1 MKLKQALLLVMFM
14 LPGAMAPAAEQTPEP
29 TAGTLQ
35 PEATPAPAQIPA
47 ATTEPVATP
56 APKAT
61 AAAKSPD
68 TFTPSEEISE
78 DLSVSF
84 PVDI

>member
-1 MKLKQALLLVMFM
+1 VIKLRQTFLLALILWLGGVA
-14 LPGAMAPAAEQTPEP
+14 LADETTP
-29 TAGTLQ
+29 Q
-35 PEATPAPAQIPA
+35 PAPAEPPPKQA
-47 ATTEPVATP
+47 AAPVATP
-56 APKAT
+56 PPVPT
-61 AAAKSPD
+61 TNAKSPD

>member
-1 MKLKQALLLVMFM
+1 MLALFM
-14 LPGAMAPAAEQTPEP
+14 SLGAATLAEEKAPEPAAGEPPSEQTTVPAPEP
-29 TAGTLQ
+29 A
-35 PEATPAPAQIPA
+35 ATPAPVP
-47 ATTEPVATP
+47 TTT
-56 APKAT
+56 
-61 AAAKSPD
+61 AKSPD

>member
-1 MKLKQALLLVMFM
+1 MKHVLM
-14 LPGAMAPAAEQTPEP
+14 LPMFLLGAMALAGENVPEPAAGAP
-29 TAGTLQ
+29 Q
-35 PEATPAPAQIPA
+35 PEATPVPVPAQVPA
-47 ATTEPVATP
+47 ATPEPAPTP
-56 APKAT
+56 VPKAT

>member
-1 MKLKQALLLVMFM
+1 MLMLLL
-14 LPGAMAPAAEQTPEP
+14 PGMVAAAENAPEPAAGAAPAEQTAAPEP
-29 TAGTLQ
+29 AAT
-35 PEATPAPAQIPA
+35 PEPVTTPAPAS
-47 ATTEPVATP
+47 
-56 APKAT
+56 T